1 MLLVFYSKGGV
12 YMERIYPTFPVS
24 EGFNGLIGVPVSN
37 SVMSD
42 VKMSSDVYEVFVNGD
57 KVGEKVLVTQVER
70 PEDIKDILNDYGF
83 NNFQFNVEGNSI
95 VIGTDEQSQKMK
107 EILSAYLS
115 IR

>member
-1 MLLVFYSKGGV
+1 M
-12 YMERIYPTFPVS
+12 
-24 EGFNGLIGVPVSN
+24 
-37 SVMSD
+37 
-42 VKMSSDVYEVFVNGD
+42 
-57 KVGEKVLVTQVER
+57 LVTQVEK